1 MASESARQFNVAPQ
15 DKDKIDS
22 LIHDFSD
29 KNDEDDWESD
39 DDSNETEN
47 EKVDVNF
54 AANPS
59 PGFTGRLKVP
69 LRHEPH
75 ICVRRRRVQAL
86 KNFSIID
93 KINIFI
99 GGIWM

>member
-1 MASESARQFNVAPQ
+1 MSFNKELRSRIFRSLSAGMASESARQFNVAPQ

-47 EKVDVNF
+47 EKVDVHF
-54 AANPS
+54 APTHLPVS
-59 PGFTGRLKVP
+59 RGV
-69 LRHEPH
+69 
-75 ICVRRRRVQAL
+75 
-86 KNFSIID
+86 
-93 KINIFI
+93 
-99 GGIWM
+99 